1 MGVKARRV
9 WRGSTMFVLDDLLP
23 MAEMDSRGFRRLR
36 PGAEGVLKLLLNG
49 TRRDGTANAS
59 ALASKR
65 VRELMASDPDGVAA
79 AAALYGPARRA
90 LLRGAAR
97 VVRGGWDRRAM
108 LTVQA
113 WAVLRGLIE
122 PRVLADRLY
131 FRLGG
136 SRRCPIAHAILAG
149 GRRIPGDLDEWLQL
163 VRREHIVHEPAADA
177 TSIAAR
183 SRSAHILDISL
194 PLAPDM
200 PVSHR
205 NPRFEVRPVM
215 RRTAGDATDV
225 SELRLG
231 SHSGTH
237 VDAPA
242 HLLDHG
248 ASAEALELNAL
259 LGDAF
264 VVDLRSVAGHIDGEA
279 LDRCDVPPRVERLLI
294 RTRNSDARPAIPDEW
309 WQDYIGLSSD
319 GAGWVANRNLLLV
332 GIDGPSIEPFDTPG
346 RPTHRLLLE
355 AGVVILEGLDLAA
368 VQPGRYRLA
377 CLPLRLVGLDG
388 APARAVLIRD

>member
-1 MGVKARRV
+1 M
-9 WRGSTMFVLDDLLP
+9 
-23 MAEMDSRGFRRLR
+23 
-36 PGAEGVLKLLLNG
+36 
-49 TRRDGTANAS
+49 
-59 ALASKR
+59 LA
-65 VRELMASDPDGVAA
+65 
-79 AAALYGPARRA
+79 
-90 LLRGAAR
+90 
-97 VVRGGWDRRAM
+97 
-108 LTVQA
+108 VQA
-113 WAVLRGLIE
+113 WAVLRALTE
-122 PRVLADRLY
+122 PRVLWDRLN
-131 FRLGG
+131 FRFRG

-149 GRRIPGDLDEWLQL
+149 GRRIPGDLDEWLQQ
-163 VRREHIVHEPAADA
+163 VRRDHIVHEGAADA
-177 TSIAAR
+177 ASIAAR

-225 SELRLG
+225 SELRFG

-259 LGDAF
+259 LGEAF
-264 VVDLRSVAGHIDGEA
+264 VVDLRSAAGHIDREA
-279 LDRCDVPPRVERLLI
+279 LDKSDLPPRIERLMI
-294 RTRNSDARPAIPDEW
+294 RTRNSESRPAIPDEW
-309 WQDYIGLSSD
+309 WQDYIGLSAD
-319 GAGWVANRNLLLV
+319 GARWVVDRGLLLI

-355 AGVVILEGLDLAA
+355 AGVVIVEGLDLAA
-368 VQPGRYRLA
+368 VEPGRYRLA